1 MEKLSEELKNEQ
13 YYLTLLDALIE
24 ENDME
29 LKNRLQKGD
38 LYTQFIQEQSKVL
51 MGNTITL
58 IRDKEVSFLEAS
70 QIVIKEWKEKTF
82 Q

>member
-51 MGNTITL
+51 MENTIAL
-58 IRDKEVSFLEAS
+58 KRDKEVSFLEAS

>member
-51 MGNTITL
+51 MENTIAL
-58 IRDKEVSFLEAS
+58 RRDKEVSFLEAS

>member
-51 MGNTITL
+51 MENTITL
-58 IRDKEVSFLEAS
+58 IREKEVSFLEAS

>member
-51 MGNTITL
+51 MENTIVL
-58 IRDKEVSFLEAS
+58 RRDKEVSFLEAS

>member
-1 MEKLSEELKNEQ
+1 MQELSEELKNEQ

-51 MGNTITL
+51 MENTITL
-58 IRDKEVSFLEAS
+58 RRDKEVSFLEAS

>member
-51 MGNTITL
+51 MENTITL
-58 IRDKEVSFLEAS
+58 RRDKEVSFLEAS